1 MKEKAQ
7 QAAAASAEAAKQ
19 AALRAQEAA
28 KKAQDELQEPYFYA
42 PSNFPRRLLSCAMI
56 RISCGGVLFDLD
68 GVLADSTPAVARV
81 WTAWSLKHGFD
92 PDEIVHKAHGR
103 PSITTVR
110 EYLPEGDAEAENRE
124 IECREIADV
133 DDIRALPG
141 AVELLQALPP
151 DRWAVVTSC
160 TRALAV
166 VRIRAAGLPR
176 PQHLVTSSDIVR
188 GKPDPEPYLK
198 GAANLGIAPSDCIV
212 IEDAGAG
219 VRSGKA
225 AGARVIAVRTSHS
238 EAELRVA
245 GADWIV
251 ESCASISVDRTVG
264 SDPIVLLL
272 KDDASSRV

>member
-1 MKEKAQ
+1 
-7 QAAAASAEAAKQ
+7 
-19 AALRAQEAA
+19 
-28 KKAQDELQEPYFYA
+28 
-42 PSNFPRRLLSCAMI
+42 MI

-81 WTAWSLKHGFD
+81 WTYWAMKHGFD
-92 PDEIVHKAHGR
+92 PSEVVHKAHGR
-103 PSITTVR
+103 PSISTVR

-124 IECREIADV
+124 IEQREIEDV
-133 DDIRALPG
+133 GDIKALPG

-151 DRWAVVTSC
+151 DRWTIVTSC
-160 TRALAV
+160 TRPLAI
-166 VRIRAAGLPR
+166 VRIRAAGLPL
-176 PQHLVTSSDIVR
+176 PKYLVTSSDITR

-198 GAANLGIAPSDCIV
+198 GAAKLGLAASDCVV

-225 AGARVIAVRTSHS
+225 AGARVIALRTSHA

-251 ESCASISVDRTVG
+251 DNCASLSVDRTLG
-264 SDPIVLLL
+264 LDPLILLL
-272 KDDASSRV
+272 KDDATART

>member
-1 MKEKAQ
+1 
-7 QAAAASAEAAKQ
+7 
-19 AALRAQEAA
+19 
-28 KKAQDELQEPYFYA
+28 
-42 PSNFPRRLLSCAMI
+42 MI

-81 WTAWSLKHGFD
+81 WTYWARKHGFD
-92 PDEIVHKAHGR
+92 PGEVVHKAHGR

-124 IECREIADV
+124 IERREIEDV
-133 DDIRALPG
+133 SDIRALRG

-151 DRWAVVTSC
+151 ERWTIVTSC
-160 TRALAV
+160 TRPLAV
-166 VRIRAAGLPR
+166 VRIRAAGLPL
-176 PQHLVTSSDIVR
+176 PKYLVTSSDITR

-198 GAANLGIAPSDCIV
+198 GAAKLGLAAGDCVV

-225 AGARVIAVRTSHS
+225 AGARVIALRTSHS

-251 ESCASISVDRTVG
+251 DNCASISVDQAAG
-264 SDPIVLLL
+264 SDTLVLLL
-272 KDDASSRV
+272 KYDAAGRG